1 MHKQTVFQA
10 LFTIGFWLFAC
21 SVSAENETILKSNQD
36 KMSYAL
42 GADVGKNIRKQELQV
57 NVDLMVRGLKEAL
70 AGQKLLISGKEL
82 HHIMNGVMAEV
93 RQKMA
98 ALQAH
103 EAEENRTKGDAF
115 LAENKKKP
123 GVVTLPSGV
132 QYKIIKAG
140 NGKKPSIDDA
150 VECNYR
156 GTLLDG
162 SEFDAT
168 EPGKPATLQVAQ
180 LIKGWKEAL
189 MSMPEGSK
197 WEIYIPSQSAYGA
210 RGVGNDIGPNAT
222 LVFEVDLLAVKP
234 GQKQNNVPN
243 PVAP

>member
-1 MHKQTVFQA
+1 
-10 LFTIGFWLFAC
+10 
-21 SVSAENETILKSNQD
+21 
-36 KMSYAL
+36 MSYAL
-42 GADVGKNIRKQELQV
+42 GADVGRNIRKQELQV

-70 AGQKLLISGKEL
+70 TGQKLLMSEKEV
-82 HHIMNGVMAEV
+82 HHVMQGVMAEV

-103 EAEENRTKGDAF
+103 AAEENRNKGEAF

-123 GVVTLPSGV
+123 NVVTLPSGV

-140 NGKKPSIDDA
+140 NGKKPTMNDA

-168 EPGKPATLQVAQ
+168 ESGKPATLQVSQ

-189 MSMPEGSK
+189 MLMPEGSK
-197 WEIYIPSQSAYGA
+197 WEIYIPSQSAYGT
-210 RGVGNDIGPNAT
+210 RGVGNEIGPNAT
-222 LVFEVDLLAVKP
+222 LFFEVELVAVKP
-234 GQKQNNVPN
+234 AQKPN
-243 PVAP
+243 PAPNPASP